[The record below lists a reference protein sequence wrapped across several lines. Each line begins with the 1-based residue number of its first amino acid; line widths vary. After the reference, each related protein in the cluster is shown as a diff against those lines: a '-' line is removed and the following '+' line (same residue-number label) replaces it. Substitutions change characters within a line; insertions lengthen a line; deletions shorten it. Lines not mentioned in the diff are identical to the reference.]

1 MASLTG
7 IAGNWKVSEGSGR
20 AYFSVDIHAFSP
32 PGQRALNLSIVRGR
46 DGTHRGENMLVTII
60 GREQIEELR
69 DLLNR
74 VLDAPEGVG
83 VCTTKPLEFL
93 GPCEMNAE
101 PVRVLSENR
110 TNL

>member
-7 IAGNWKVSEGSGR
+7 IAGNWKASPGR
-20 AYFSVDIHAFSP
+20 GRVYFAVDIHASSP
-32 PGQRALNLSIVRGR
+32 PGQRALNLSLVRGR
-46 DGTHRGENMLVTII
+46 DGTHCGENMLVTIS

-69 DLLNR
+69 DFLTR

-83 VCTTKPLEFL
+83 IVTAKPLEFL
-93 GPCEMNAE
+93 GPCEMVAE
-101 PVRVLSENR
+101 PVRALSENR